1 MAKSLT
7 SRVVQSRRRR
17 PAGLSGT
24 LGIIGFSGGGLR
36 AALALLMIG
45 LVLMGGVPFGSVEA
59 GWAQGAGP
67 SSSAGSAT
75 FQSGQITANLATGLQ
90 MDHKHYPLD
99 SIVTITDDEGRAREL
114 KDLVPGSR
122 VQFHL
127 KQGRIDKIV
136 LILPK

>member
-17 PAGLSGT
+17 PAGLSG
-24 LGIIGFSGGGLR
+24 IIAFSGGYLR
-36 AALALLMIG
+36 AALVLLMIG
-45 LVLMGGVPFGSVEA
+45 LVLLGGVPFGSVEA

>member
-7 SRVVQSRRRR
+7 NRVVQSRRRR

-24 LGIIGFSGGGLR
+24 LGIIGFSGGCLR

-45 LVLMGGVPFGSVEA
+45 LVLMGGVPLGSVDA

-67 SSSAGSAT
+67 SSPAGSAT

-90 MDHKHYPLD
+90 IDHKHL
-99 SIVTITDDEGRAREL
+99 IVGESHGLSRSNI
-114 KDLVPGSR
+114 GSSR
-122 VQFHL
+122 QAWETATRSRL
-127 KQGRIDKIV
+127 RYEN
-136 LILPK
+136 